1 MPTPNPN
8 DLRVI
13 KTKQNIRQ
21 SFLALLCEFEFHDI
35 AVADILNKAQ
45 INRTT
50 FYKHYANKNDLAKQ
64 LVDELIDDT
73 LKPLLVEHFHQPL
86 LDFLELIILNLESNY
101 LDICA
106 LWKINTPTI
115 SPKTKIHQLLT
126 KQYVLSYQNTAD
138 NYDDLLLQGQLYT
151 SLILSFFELLI
162 NHDNICADTLLT
174 NAKILSTRIL

>member
-50 FYKHYANKNDLAKQ
+50 FYKH
-64 LVDELIDDT
+64 
-73 LKPLLVEHFHQPL
+73 
-86 LDFLELIILNLESNY
+86 
-101 LDICA
+101 
-106 LWKINTPTI
+106 
-115 SPKTKIHQLLT
+115 
-126 KQYVLSYQNTAD
+126 
-138 NYDDLLLQGQLYT
+138 
-151 SLILSFFELLI
+151 
-162 NHDNICADTLLT
+162 
-174 NAKILSTRIL
+174 